1 MVQAGDKVRFL
12 NAVGGGKVIKVVKD
26 MAYVEDED
34 GFEIPVLAKECVI
47 VESHSA
53 PKPDVP
59 KTVVSGP
66 SILPMDKENKD
77 SPAYA
82 KEDNIRII
90 ETQEGDILNI
100 VLAFVPEES
109 KHLNTTRFDS
119 YLVNDSNYYIYF
131 TYMCREEQGWRTRYA
146 GMVEPNIKLHL
157 EEFGQEDLNELERIC
172 IQYIAFKKDK
182 HFILK
187 SPVAVEHRL
196 DTVKFYKL
204 HTFRENIY
212 FDEPALV
219 LDIVKNGTPVRPV
232 AVSAEDLERAMKAKK
247 TVDKP
252 LRQTIIKKP
261 SSDNGIIEVDLHIN
275 ELLDHT
281 AGLSHTDML
290 NVQLQKFREVMDKN
304 KNTKGQK
311 IVFIHGKGEGVLRN
325 AVINE
330 IKSKYKNC
338 SYQDASF
345 REYGFGATLVTI
357 R

>member
-1 MVQAGDKVRFL
+1 MVQTGDKVRFL

-26 MAYVEDED
+26 IAYIEDED
-34 GFEIPVLAKECVI
+34 GFEIPVLVKECVI

-53 PKPDVP
+53 LKSDVP

-66 SILPMDKENKD
+66 SILPMDEVEKD
-77 SPAYA
+77 SPAST
-82 KEDNIRII
+82 KEDDIRII

-100 VLAFVPEES
+100 VLGFVPEEY

-131 TYMCREEQGWRTRYA
+131 TYLCREEQGWRTRYA

-157 EEFGQEDLNELERIC
+157 EEFGQENLNELERIC
-172 IQYIAFKKDK
+172 IQYVAFKKDK
-182 HFILK
+182 HFTLK
-187 SPVAVEHRL
+187 SPVTVEHRL

-204 HTFRENIY
+204 HTFRENVY

-219 LDIVKNGTPVRPV
+219 LDIVKNDTPLRPV
-232 AVSAEDLERAMKAKK
+232 VINAEDLERAMKAKK
-247 TVDKP
+247 AVDKP
-252 LRQTIIKKP
+252 LRQEIVKKTVN
-261 SSDNGIIEVDLHIN
+261 NGIIEVDLHIN
-275 ELLDHT
+275 ELLDNT

-290 NVQLQKFREVMDKN
+290 NIQLQKFREVMDKN

-325 AVINE
+325 AIINE